1 MKTPVMD
8 KLASD
13 DPNWLKPRG
22 VQQRNAGL
30 EFLLEHFGKNSEGYV
45 YFLDDD
51 NTYDIRIFDEIR
63 KIEEDQVGVWPVG
76 IVGKLRYEGIDFK
89 CCNNL
94 TVFLRPCL

>member
-1 MKTPVMD
+1 MD
-8 KLASD
+8 KLASN

-30 EFLLEHFGKNSEGYV
+30 EFLLEHFGKNTEGYI

-76 IVGKLRYEGIDFK
+76 IVGKLRYEGRFFYKEIIYK
-89 CCNNL
+89 Y
-94 TVFLRPCL
+94 LRPCL

>member
-1 MKTPVMD
+1 MD

-13 DPNWLKPRG
+13 DPSWLKPRG
-22 VQQRNAGL
+22 VQQRNAAI
-30 EFLLEHFGKNSEGYV
+30 EFLIEHYQESPEGYV

-76 IVGKLRYEGIDFK
+76 IVGKLRYEGK
-89 CCNNL
+89 K
-94 TVFLRPCL
+94 